1 MYIYIY
7 THTSVCVFYGVYCI
21 CAKSHDW
28 GKWSIG
34 LYLATMPPWLICPI
48 ASVHMVV
55 SHLGSGTRPLSC
67 TRWMMCCRPT
77 EEKPLW
83 GVGEPAQT
91 DYQQWPCPFHPP
103 SSPRRHSSGMV
114 AMGSRECAC
123 LAALSQGG
131 SKHCLQH
138 SSVCHPAGS
147 LRNWRSEHGATE
159 NPECV
164 DLVQWSPDGW
174 WRCQPCSLACRQ
186 ASSLSWRK
194 VQHYISNKK

>member
-1 MYIYIY
+1 MTFCLGLHIKPRNPHRWG
-7 THTSVCVFYGVYCI
+7 TPNPHMHPSESSKGTWCHASHPLTLMMVLPLVVVPQQVGVPR
-21 CAKSHDW
+21 
-28 GKWSIG
+28 
-34 LYLATMPPWLICPI
+34 LVLVQP
-48 ASVHMVV
+48 ASMKLEGAH
-55 SHLGSGTRPLSC
+55 
-67 TRWMMCCRPT
+67 
-77 EEKPLW
+77 
-83 GVGEPAQT
+83 PAQT

-131 SKHCLQH
+131 SKHCLQR

-147 LRNWRSEHGATE
+147 PRNCRREHGATE

-194 VQHYISNKK
+194 VQHYISN